1 MELFNINND
10 LGEQNNQAGQHPEIV
25 KDLAKKLGNYL
36 REVDAQ
42 RPVLKESGKVVPWPD
57 ETW

>member
-1 MELFNINND
+1 VT
-10 LGEQNNQAGQHPEIV
+10 QHPEIV

-42 RPVLKESGKVVPWPD
+42 RPVLKESGKIVPWPD
-57 ETW
+57 EAW